1 ASTILTV
8 SAPAVVRRLRT
19 RQRPARPGHP
29 VTCGT
34 SCVPTIGDTG
44 YWMPAGAYH
53 RAALRADP
61 LAGMTAETSQRIL
74 AACPARAL
82 HQHSPSKKPEGAG
95 KTGWPLHPGPLAPEK
110 LREGRVTT
118 GTGGYTPAF
127 PAQWFTAYFGLSPVN
142 QLVCHRRR
150 PRCVEHRGRLG
161 ACMGAPGPHD
171 FAVRERCRSSCAIVA
186 STASR
191 SPRP

>member
-150 PRCVEHRGRLG
+150 PRCVGIAADL
-161 ACMGAPGPHD
+161 APAWARQDHTTSP
-171 FAVRERCRSSCAIVA
+171 SAIVPFVD
-186 STASR
+186 R
-191 SPRP
+191 HLRVHRNPPRVS